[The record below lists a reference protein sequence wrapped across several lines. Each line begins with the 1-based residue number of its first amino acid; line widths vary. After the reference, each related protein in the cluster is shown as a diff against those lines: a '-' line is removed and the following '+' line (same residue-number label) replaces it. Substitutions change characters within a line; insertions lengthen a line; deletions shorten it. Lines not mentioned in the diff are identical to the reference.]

1 MFMYIH
7 NCPECNRQYS
17 TQEKVSRVKCPYC
30 GAETNVSYS
39 EQQGT
44 NYQEQWRQF
53 GEQASAVVDD
63 VFSNGP
69 SGRSRG
75 VAGLLALF
83 LGGVGLHYFYMG
95 KTNAGVIFLVATLLT
110 CGLLGVIT
118 QIISIIQG
126 VLFFTSTQEEFERR
140 WVNSPSNFPLF

>member
-1 MFMYIH
+1 MYIH
-7 NCPECNRQYS
+7 QCPECGKQYS
-17 TQEKVSRVKCPYC
+17 TQEKVNRVKCPYC

-39 EQQGT
+39 DQQGP

-53 GEQASAVVDD
+53 SDQASSVVDD

-69 SGRSRG
+69 SGKSRG

-83 LGGVGLHYFYMG
+83 LGSVGLHYFYMG
-95 KTNAGVIFLVATLLT
+95 KTNAGILFLVATFLS
-110 CGLLGVIT
+110 CGVLGIIT

-140 WVNSPSNFPLF
+140 WVFSPSNFPLF